1 MQNSREKEL
10 KAKRRSLLGV
20 IDRRSSTILILEGER
35 RDARFRLEQVEEEL
49 REYGWKPRK

>member
-20 IDRRSSTILILEGER
+20 IDRRTGTILILEGER
-35 RDARFRLEQVEEEL
+35 RDARFRLQQVEEEL

>member
-35 RDARFRLEQVEEEL
+35 RDARSRLEQVEEEL